1 MNYALAAMIIAA
13 AEIAHPDYVPETWHL
28 YLTFLLLLIIQGCL
42 AMNSTKFLG
51 YINIIGTIANLL
63 VLVIFIIWL
72 PVGAINRPKYV
83 LLISKCRCCD

>member
-1 MNYALAAMIIAA
+1 MLISA

-42 AMNSTKFLG
+42 AMNSTKILG
-51 YINIIGTIANLL
+51 YINIVGTIANLV

-72 PVGAINRPKYV
+72 PVGAINRPKYATHAS
-83 LLISKCRCCD
+83 IS

>member
-1 MNYALAAMIIAA
+1 MIIAA

-51 YINIIGTIANLL
+51 CINIIGTIANVL

-72 PVGAINRPKYV
+72 PVSSINRPKYDFSLV
-83 LLISKCRCCD
+83 YRPDMNSDY

>member
-28 YLTFLLLLIIQGCL
+28 YLVFLFLLVIQGCL

-51 YINIIGTIANLL
+51 YVNIIGTIANIL
-63 VLVIFIIWL
+63 VLFIFIIWL
-72 PVGAINRPKYV
+72 PAGSIQRPRYV
-83 LLISKCRCCD
+83 SSLKGVI

>member
-1 MNYALAAMIIAA
+1 VLIAA

-42 AMNSTKFLG
+42 AMNSTKILG
-51 YINIIGTIANLL
+51 YINIVGTVANLV
-63 VLVIFIIWL
+63 VLAIFIIWL

-83 LLISKCRCCD
+83 SRTSIISN